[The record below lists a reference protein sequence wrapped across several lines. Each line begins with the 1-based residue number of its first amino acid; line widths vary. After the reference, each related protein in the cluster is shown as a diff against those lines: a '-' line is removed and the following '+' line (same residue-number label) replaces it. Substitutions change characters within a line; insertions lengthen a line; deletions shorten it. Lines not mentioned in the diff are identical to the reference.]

1 MVSCYRLEASHRLHP
16 HSRVFL
22 GTQCMGTGPGGR
34 IILEST
40 QEKGNP
46 ENNKLKQEGVRLR
59 NGMGTPGDG
68 MSRTISVIALKGHPG
83 QPLSP
88 RETRT
93 VGTQMMCHT
102 TQCRESLFHEQSFHL
117 ALLCLITSLRPST
130 SLLSKRS
137 LASDPSLLQATVVS
151 YLLILLLSI
160 YGK

>member
-1 MVSCYRLEASHRLHP
+1 M
-16 HSRVFL
+16 
-22 GTQCMGTGPGGR
+22 
-34 IILEST
+34 EST

-68 MSRTISVIALKGHPG
+68 MSRAISVIALREHPG
-83 QPLSP
+83 HPLSP

-102 TQCRESLFHEQSFHL
+102 TQRRESPFHGQSLHL
-117 ALLCLITSLRPST
+117 ALLCLITPLRPST

-137 LASDPSLLQATVVS
+137 LASDPSLLQATVSPYNFMSFQLCPVYLSCYFLFTASDTGFFIYSSVIKFSSQINASKQKVS
-151 YLLILLLSI
+151 
-160 YGK
+160 